1 MSKINYFVPPEELE
15 PAAVKQIEET
25 ADLEFVEGVAVMPD
39 AHVGMGSTV
48 GSVIATKNAIIP
60 AAVGVDI
67 GCGMIAVKTP
77 YFAKDLGDS
86 LRDLR
91 LGIERRIPLS
101 AGGHNNKISDSALP
115 RIKTLESMALPYYA
129 DMMKHPW
136 QNSLGSL
143 GSGNH
148 FIEICLDE
156 TGRVWVVLHSGS
168 RGIGNRLADR
178 HIKIAQKLHT
188 ELGDMPSNRDLAWL
202 TDFQLNEVGSR
213 ADGRSEFREYI
224 YDLRWSQEFAR
235 LNREEMMDRV
245 MKELSYYFFKEDGHQ
260 AEIELERINCHHN
273 FTQCECHGGKD
284 LWITRKGAIE
294 MKAGQLG
301 IIPGSMGTRS
311 YIVEGLGNPLS
322 YNSAPHGAGRRFSRT
337 EARRRFTM
345 EDFERELAGVEVNH
359 SPEFIDEIPSA
370 YKDIDKV
377 MEYASPLVKIKHT
390 LKQVL
395 NIKGN

>member
-1 MSKINYFVPPEELE
+1 MSKTIFFVPKNELE
-15 PAAVKQIEET
+15 TEAVKQVQET

-39 AHVGMGSTV
+39 AHVGKGSTV

-67 GCGMIAVKTP
+67 GCGMIAVKTK
-77 YFAKDLGDS
+77 YFAKDLGDD
-86 LRDLR
+86 LKNLR

-101 AGGHNNKISDSALP
+101 AGHYNTSLTPSAIARVERLQNKELP
-115 RIKTLESMALPYYA
+115 HYKEVV
-129 DMMKHPW
+129 KEPW
-136 QNSLGSL
+136 ENQLGSL

-148 FIEICLDE
+148 FIEVSLDE
-156 TGRVWVVLHSGS
+156 DERVWIVLHSGS
-168 RGIGNRLADR
+168 RGIGNKLAER
-178 HIKIAQKLHT
+178 HIKTAQKLMGGN
-188 ELGDMPSNRDLAWL
+188 LPSNRDLASLQSDLPEFNDYIADLLWAQ
-202 TDFQLNEVGSR
+202 DFAL
-213 ADGRSEFREYI
+213 
-224 YDLRWSQEFAR
+224 

-245 MKELSYYFFKEDGHQ
+245 MKEMSFFFFKEDGHQ
-260 AEIELERINCHHN
+260 SEIEIDRINCHHN
-273 FTQCECHGGKD
+273 FTQCEHHYGQE

-294 MKAGQLG
+294 MKKGQLG

-311 YIVEGLGNPLS
+311 YIVEGLGNPES
-322 YNSAPHGAGRRFSRT
+322 YNSAPHGAGRRFSRA

-359 SPEFIDEIPSA
+359 SSEFIDEIPSA

-377 MEYASPLVKIKHT
+377 MEYAKPLVSIKHT

>member
-1 MSKINYFVPPEELE
+1 MKTTFFVPKDELE
-15 PAAVKQIEET
+15 PSAIKQVEET
-25 ADLEFVEGVAVMPD
+25 ADLDFVQGVAVMPD
-39 AHVGMGSTV
+39 AHVGKGSTV

-67 GCGMIAVKTP
+67 GCGMIAVKTK
-77 YFAKDLGDS
+77 YFAKDLGD
-86 LRDLR
+86 DLKKMR

-101 AGGHNNKISDSALP
+101 AGHYNTELSDSAIE
-115 RIKTLESMALPYYA
+115 RIKKLKEKELPYYKEMVKA
-129 DMMKHPW
+129 PW
-136 QNSLGSL
+136 ENQLGSL

-148 FIEICLDE
+148 FIEVSLDE
-156 TGRVWVVLHSGS
+156 NEQVWVVLHSGS
-168 RGIGNRLADR
+168 RGIGNRLADK
-178 HIKIAQKLHT
+178 HIKIAQKLT
-188 ELGDMPSNRDLAWL
+188 ENEVMANRDLAWL
-202 TDFQLNEVGSR
+202 K
-213 ADGRSEFREYI
+213 SEQKEFDDYI
-224 YDLRWSQEFAR
+224 YDLMWAQEFAL

-245 MKELSYYFFKEDGHQ
+245 MKELSYFFFKEDGHQ
-260 AEIELERINCHHN
+260 KEIEISRINCHHN
-273 FTQCECHGGKD
+273 FTQCEHHFGQD
-284 LWITRKGAIE
+284 MYITRKGAIE
-294 MKAGQLG
+294 MKKGQLG

-311 YIVEGLGNPLS
+311 YIVEGLGNPDS

-359 SPEFIDEIPSA
+359 SKEFIDEIPSA

-377 MEYASPLVKIKHT
+377 MEYASPLVKVQHT

>member
-1 MSKINYFVPPEELE
+1 MKTTFFVPKEELE
-15 PAAVKQIEET
+15 PAAVKQVEET

-39 AHVGMGSTV
+39 AHVGKGSTV

-67 GCGMIAVKTP
+67 GCGMIAVKTKF
-77 YFAKDLGDS
+77 FAKDLGDD
-86 LRDLR
+86 LKKLR

-101 AGGHNNKISDSALP
+101 AGHYNTNLTDSAVD
-115 RIKTLESMALPYYA
+115 RIKQLKKSELPHYA
-129 DMMKHPW
+129 EVVNQPW
-136 QNSLGSL
+136 ENQLGSL

-148 FIEICLDE
+148 FIEVCLDE
-156 TGRVWVVLHSGS
+156 DERVWVVLHSGS
-168 RGIGNRLADR
+168 RGIGNKLAER
-178 HIKIAQKLHT
+178 HIKVAQKLT
-188 ELGDMPSNRDLAWL
+188 QETGIELANRDLAHL
-202 TDFQLNEVGSR
+202 QQTTR
-213 ADGRSEFREYI
+213 EFDEYI
-224 YDLRWSQEFAR
+224 ADLHWAQDFAL

-245 MKELSYYFFKEDGHQ
+245 MKEVSYFFYDEDGHQ
-260 AEIELERINCHHN
+260 AEIELARINCHHN
-273 FTQCECHGGKD
+273 FTQCEHHHGQEM
-284 LWITRKGAIE
+284 WITRKGAIE
-294 MKAGQLG
+294 MKKGQLG

-311 YIVEGLGNPLS
+311 YIVEGLGNPDS

-337 EARRRFTM
+337 EARKRFTM

-377 MEYASPLVKIKHT
+377 MEYAKPLVTVKHT

>member
-1 MSKINYFVPPEELE
+1 MKIKYFVPVAELE
-15 PAAVKQIEET
+15 EMAVKQIEET
-25 ADLEFVEGVAVMPD
+25 ADLEFVAGMAVMPD
-39 AHVGMGSTV
+39 AHVGRGSTV

-67 GCGMIAVKTP
+67 GCGMIAVKTK

-86 LRDLR
+86 LHKLR
-91 LGIERRIPLS
+91 LGIEQRIPLS
-101 AGGHNNKISDSALP
+101 AGHYNNKISKTAEA
-115 RIKTLESMALPYYA
+115 RITTLQKKELPYYH
-129 DMMKHPW
+129 DVTGKNSPW
-136 QNSLGSL
+136 EHQLGSL

-156 TGRVWVVLHSGS
+156 EERVWVVLHSGS
-168 RGIGNRLADR
+168 RGIGNKLAEK
-178 HIKIAQKLHT
+178 HIKIAQKLH
-188 ELGDMPSNRDLAWL
+188 EDVGDLPANKDLSWL
-202 TDFQLNEVGSR
+202 SQEK
-213 ADGRSEFREYI
+213 AEFGEYI
-224 YDLRWSQEFAR
+224 ADLLWAQDFAL

-245 MKELSYYFFKEDGHQ
+245 MTELSYHFFNENGHQ

-273 FTQCECHGGKD
+273 FTQCEHHQGQE

-294 MKAGQLG
+294 MKQGQLG
-301 IIPGSMGTRS
+301 VIPGSMGTRS
-311 YIVEGLGNPLS
+311 YIVEGLGNPES
-322 YNSAPHGAGRRFSRT
+322 FNSAPHGAGRRFSRA

-345 EDFERELAGVEVNH
+345 EDFDRELAGVEVNR
-359 SPEFIDEIPSA
+359 SEEFIDEIPSA

-377 MEYASPLVKIKHT
+377 MEYASPLVAIKHT

>member
-1 MSKINYFVPPEELE
+1 MEKIKYFVPKEELE
-15 PAAVKQIEET
+15 AMAVKQIEET
-25 ADLEFVEGVAVMPD
+25 ADLEFVHGLAVMPD

-67 GCGMIAVKTP
+67 GCGMIAVKTK
-77 YFAKDLGDS
+77 YFGNDLGDDLKS
-86 LRDLR
+86 LR

-101 AGGHNNKISDSALP
+101 AGKYNTNLTESAIE
-115 RIKTLESMALPYYA
+115 RIKKLKERELPHYQEVVN
-129 DMMKHPW
+129 HPW
-136 QNSLGSL
+136 ENQLGSL

-156 TGRVWVVLHSGS
+156 DNRVWVVLHSGS
-168 RGIGNRLADR
+168 RGIGNKLAER
-178 HIKIAQKLHT
+178 HIKIAQRLMT
-188 ELGDMPSNRDLAWL
+188 EAGTLPPNKDLAAL
-202 TDFQLNEVGSR
+202 YATDG
-213 ADGRSEFREYI
+213 EYSD
-224 YDLRWSQEFAR
+224 YVTDLLWAQDFAL

-260 AEIELERINCHHN
+260 SEIEIDRINCHHN
-273 FTQCECHGGKD
+273 FTQCEHHQGMEMM
-284 LWITRKGAIE
+284 ITRKGAIE
-294 MKAGQLG
+294 MKQGQLG

-311 YIVEGLGNPLS
+311 YIVEGLGNPES
-322 YNSAPHGAGRRFSRT
+322 FNSAPHGAGRRFSRT

-359 SPEFIDEIPSA
+359 SSEFIDEIPSA

-377 MEYASPLVKIKHT
+377 MEYAEPLVQVKHV
-390 LKQVL
+390 LKQIL